1 MKRRLLLCL
10 SLSTAC
16 EISGGKKQ
24 DTTVVVPSR
33 AATDTI
39 RRDSGTVGVPAVP
52 PSDSASRVTAADTG
66 VVQISPSQPRR
77 GGVIRVVAQG
87 LVMEAPR
94 CSWHGSPL
102 PCYGSTEGVRALIPL
117 SADDSAGTFALTID
131 RPTGG
136 RITRQITV
144 ADAEFGQQLVF
155 LDSAHYA
162 LVRRGADVARDAR
175 SVRQLLSAES
185 PEQRWSGK
193 WSLPV
198 RAAGGKSSAYG
209 VDRFYYRASDSARAI
224 TVTQGQHSRG
234 SFGNDTSQGGLTDVP
249 SWRHAG
255 IDVAVPKGTPVRAPA
270 AGVVADV
277 SDYILTGHTV
287 IVDHGQG
294 VHSAFFH
301 LDTAL
306 VRRGDVVREG
316 SVLGRVGAT
325 GLATGPHLHYGV
337 YIHGRDVD
345 PAAWN
350 ALPVMSSLAGDSAAK
365 RKRP

>member
-1 MKRRLLLCL
+1 MRFRLLLCL
-10 SLSTAC
+10 ALTTAC
-16 EISGGKKQ
+16 EISGGGKKQ
-24 DTTVVVPSR
+24 DTSVVVPSS
-33 AATDTI
+33 AATDTM
-39 RRDSGTVGVPAVP
+39 RRDSATVGVPAVP
-52 PSDSASRVTAADTG
+52 PADSASRAAAADTG
-66 VVQISPSQPRR
+66 VVQITPIQPKR
-77 GGVIRVVAQG
+77 GGVILAVAQG

-102 PCYGSTEGVRALIPL
+102 PCYRAPDGVRALIPL
-117 SADDSAGTFALTID
+117 SAEDSAGTFSLTID

-144 ADAEFGQQLVF
+144 QDAAFGQQLVF
-155 LDSAHYA
+155 LDPVHYA
-162 LVRRGADVARDAR
+162 LVARGADVARDAR
-175 SVRQLLSAES
+175 SVRQLLSGES
-185 PEQRWSGK
+185 PEQHWSGK
-193 WSLPV
+193 WGLPV
-198 RAAGGKSSAYG
+198 RGGKSSAYG

-224 TVTQGQHSRG
+224 TITQGQHSRG
-234 SFGNDTSQGGLTDVP
+234 SFGNDTSQGTPTDVP

-255 IDVAVPKGTPVRAPA
+255 VDIAVPKGTAVHAPA

-294 VHSAFFH
+294 VHSAYFH
-301 LDTAL
+301 LDTSL

-325 GLATGPHLHYGV
+325 GLATGPHLHYGI

-350 ALPVMSSLAGDSAAK
+350 ALPPLPSLAGDSPAR